1 MITREWFVFTRE
13 RFVIT
18 TGGVCLQ
25 HNVGDYNKL
34 FVIATE
40 GWRMQQVCGNN
51 RGFVL
56 TTGGCEYNR
65 TFVITTEG
73 W

>member
-1 MITREWFVFTRE
+1 MISREWFVFTRE

-40 GWRMQQVCGNN
+40 ERRVIS
-51 RGFVL
+51 R
-56 TTGGCEYNR
+56 ER
-65 TFVITTEG
+65 FVITRERFLVTTEG
-73 W
+73 V